1 MDKKIA
7 LITGAT
13 SGIGE
18 ACARKFAQGGYNLI
32 ITGRNGEKLNQLRD
46 QFARQGTDVLVLN
59 FDVRDR
65 IAATKAVQSLS
76 GKWQIIDVLINN
88 AGLARGLE
96 PEYEGSF
103 QDWDEMI
110 DTNIK
115 GLLTMTRLIVPG
127 MVERNHG
134 HIINVGSVAGDAA
147 YAGGNVYCAT
157 KSAVKL
163 ISDGLRIDLVNTA
176 VRVTNLKPG
185 LVQTNFSNIRFHGD
199 DARADGVYKGIQPL
213 TGDDIADV
221 AFYAAS
227 APEHVQIAE
236 VLVLATHQGSGSVI
250 SKDVNRVEHLS

>member
-1 MDKKIA
+1 
-7 LITGAT
+7 
-13 SGIGE
+13 
-18 ACARKFAQGGYNLI
+18 
-32 ITGRNGEKLNQLRD
+32 
-46 QFARQGTDVLVLN
+46 
-59 FDVRDR
+59 
-65 IAATKAVQSLS
+65 
-76 GKWQIIDVLINN
+76 
-88 AGLARGLE
+88 
-96 PEYEGSF
+96 
-103 QDWDEMI
+103 
-110 DTNIK
+110 
-115 GLLTMTRLIVPG
+115 MTRYIVPG
-127 MVERNHG
+127 MVQRNHG

-199 DARADGVYKGIQPL
+199 DARADSVYKGIQPL